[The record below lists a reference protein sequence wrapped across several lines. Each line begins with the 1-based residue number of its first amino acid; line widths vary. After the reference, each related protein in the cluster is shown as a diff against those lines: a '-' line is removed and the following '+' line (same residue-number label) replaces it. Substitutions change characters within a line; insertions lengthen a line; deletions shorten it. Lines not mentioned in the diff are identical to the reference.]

1 MNREPQN
8 TRSIR
13 YHRARSGYEWQY
25 WNAKVSR
32 WSRYT
37 KMPADPFAVR
47 RSIAQWCYGC
57 DPEQVTIVSDEGAE
71 TRRAG
76 KSS

>member
-13 YHRARSGYEWQY
+13 WHRTRSGWEWQY
-25 WNAKVSR
+25 WNVKVSR

-37 KMPADPFAVR
+37 REKLDPLSAR
-47 RSIAQWCYGC
+47 ALIAQ
-57 DPEQVTIVSDEGAE
+57 
-71 TRRAG
+71 
-76 KSS
+76 